1 MNLVLLGAPGSGKGT
16 QAQMI
21 SSKYSIQRISLGDI
35 LRGEVKRA
43 SSLGSKVEGYM
54 KKGVL
59 VPDNIIQEVIEANLN
74 NSGFILDGFPRNL
87 NQAEMLEKI
96 LSKKSFKIDRV
107 IYFSVSESK
116 IIQRL
121 TGRRI
126 CRNCGALYHIVTM
139 RPEKEGICDK
149 CGGEL
154 IIRPDDNED
163 TVKER
168 WKVFM
173 NETHTLIEYYGNKD
187 LILEIDGDGDKD
199 TVFDKIKASL

>member
-16 QAQMI
+16 QAQII

-35 LRGEVKRA
+35 LREEVKKD
-43 SSLGSKVEGYM
+43 SSLGKTVEGYM

-59 VPDNIIQEVIEANLN
+59 VPDNIIQKVMESNLN

-96 LSKKSFKIDRV
+96 LSRKNFEIGKV
-107 IYFSVSESK
+107 IYLNVSENK
-116 IIQRL
+116 AIQRL

-126 CRNCGALYHIVTM
+126 CKDCGALYHIVTM
-139 RPEKEGICDK
+139 KPKEEGICDK

-163 TVKER
+163 TVRER
-168 WKVFM
+168 WRVFM
-173 NETHTLIEYYGNKD
+173 DETHALIEYYENKG
-187 LILEIDGDGDKD
+187 LILDIDGDGDKD

>member
-16 QAQMI
+16 QAQII

-35 LRGEVKRA
+35 LREEVKKD
-43 SSLGSKVEGYM
+43 SSLGRTVEGYM
-54 KKGVL
+54 KKGIL
-59 VPDNIIQEVIEANLN
+59 VPDNIIQEVMESNLN
-74 NSGFILDGFPRNL
+74 NPGFILDGFPRNL
-87 NQAEMLEKI
+87 NQAKMLERI
-96 LSKKSFKIDRV
+96 LLNKSFKIDKV
-107 IYFSVSESK
+107 IYLNVSESK

-139 RPEKEGICDK
+139 RPKKEGICDK

-163 TVKER
+163 TVRKR
-168 WKVFM
+168 WRVFM
-173 NETHTLIEYYGNKD
+173 DKTHALIEYYGNKD
-187 LILEIDGDGDKD
+187 LILDIDGDGDKD
-199 TVFDKIKASL
+199 TVFDKIKAGL